1 MSTGISADAACRKT
15 CYRSEPLR
23 TTLTALCQ
31 SLQLPAIC
39 TNESP
44 LITTTTH
51 AEICARVL
59 ALRDNGAPDIC
70 ASAWGTPTLRKEN
83 KCARAV
89 SIEHNYVK
97 YLSLARSR
105 TTLITTHTYARTQS
119 GHTRCV
125 KKNLAYAVPT
135 RC

>member
-1 MSTGISADAACRKT
+1 MLLVAAAANNLD
-15 CYRSEPLR
+15 SPLPIP
-23 TTLTALCQ
+23 
-31 SLQLPAIC
+31 QLPAIR

-70 ASAWGTPTLRKEN
+70 ASEWGTPTLQKEN

-97 YLSLARSR
+97 YLSLARS
-105 TTLITTHTYARTQS
+105 
-119 GHTRCV
+119 
-125 KKNLAYAVPT
+125 
-135 RC
+135 